1 MQGDPVG
8 MYLKPVL
15 GPQALIEPPQVK
27 PEPAVQV

>member
-8 MYLKPVL
+8 MYLESAL
-15 GPQALIEPPQVK
+15 EPQALIEPPQVK